1 MLPHFTTDL
10 HKIYILC
17 HIHYTYIQN
26 VGVIANNVIH
36 PNIHC
41 NVCYV
46 HLVYAYNIDLKY
58 LFLINVTLLLR
69 INNNQIQAFLYK
81 MPKF

>member
-1 MLPHFTTDL
+1 MSHTL
-10 HKIYILC
+10 HLHTKC
-17 HIHYTYIQN
+17 RRN
-26 VGVIANNVIH
+26 ANNVIH